1 MSEVKPRPGDGL
13 VRFFIR
19 HERLFGIAGMVWL
32 AVSCASYARFI
43 DLPDIPFVTDEMAL
57 YFSAAYNAGW
67 WGFVRPAI
75 ERRKAVLG
83 SEKAQSDLAENV

>member
-1 MSEVKPRPGDGL
+1 MSEVLSKPGDGSI
-13 VRFFIR
+13 RFFIR
-19 HERLFGIAGMVWL
+19 HERLIGIAGMVWL

-57 YFSAAYNAGW
+57 YLSAAYNAGW

-75 ERRKAVLG
+75 DRRKGELMQRSGTDETRAG
-83 SEKAQSDLAENV
+83 T